1 VLWREVLVELRVLRY
16 FLAVV
21 DEGSVTAA
29 SATVHVAQSSL
40 SRQLRGLERELG
52 LDLFVRGARGLR
64 LSGVGK
70 SFVPMA
76 RDIVSRA
83 DTARAVMGSLATGE
97 SMGLRVAAPP
107 TTVADILAPFVAAT
121 GEHGVVVDLREATPD
136 GVYEILGR
144 GEADVG
150 ISTLPPSGRLATMIV
165 WEAPLYALLP
175 THHPLGERV
184 SLDLEELLEYPL
196 VLMDRRSVTRRVF
209 DDAVA
214 RAGLRYEPAFE
225 TGSTHFAQALSAA
238 GRGVAILSD
247 DPVFGLS
254 AATIRAEDT
263 ELGLPLFAAWDP
275 DHYAAQRIGEI
286 LGELRRFVVSHYAA
300 GIPWSDPSGAAETA
314 PSTAMPQRHGDEHI

>member
-1 VLWREVLVELRVLRY
+1 MELRVLRY

-52 LDLFVRGARGLR
+52 VDLFVRGPRGLQV
-64 LSGVGK
+64 SVVGK
-70 SFVPMA
+70 SFIPMA

-83 DTARAVMGSLATGE
+83 DTARAVMRSLATGE
-97 SMGLRVAAPP
+97 SLGLHLAAPS

-121 GEHGVVVDLREATPD
+121 GEHGVIVNIQPATPD
-136 GVYEILGR
+136 EVYEILER

-150 ISTLPPSGRLATMIV
+150 ISTLPPSGRLATAIV
-165 WEAPLYALLP
+165 WEAPLYAVVP
-175 THHPLGERV
+175 VDHPFGERAT
-184 SLDLEELLEYPL
+184 LDLEELLEHPL

-238 GRGVAILSD
+238 GRGIAILSD
-247 DPVFGLS
+247 DPVHGLV
-254 AATIRAEDT
+254 AVAVRADGT
-263 ELGLPLFAAWDP
+263 DLGLPLFAAWDP
-275 DHYAAQRIGEI
+275 DHYAAQRIIEV
-286 LGELRRFVVSHYAA
+286 LEELRRFVVAHYA
-300 GIPWSDPSGAAETA
+300 GGSPVPDPSVDANN
-314 PSTAMPQRHGDEHI
+314 PRDVCL

>member
-1 VLWREVLVELRVLRY
+1 MELRVLRY

-29 SATVHVAQSSL
+29 SMTVHVAQSSL

-52 LDLFVRGARGLR
+52 VDLFVRGPRGLQV
-64 LSGVGK
+64 SVVGK
-70 SFVPMA
+70 TFVPMA

-83 DTARAVMGSLATGE
+83 DTARAVMRSLATGE
-97 SMGLRVAAPP
+97 SLGLHVAAPS

-121 GEHGVVVDLREATPD
+121 GEHGVVVNIQQATPD
-136 GVYEILGR
+136 GVYEILDR

-150 ISTLPPSGRLATMIV
+150 ISTLPPSGRLSTAIV
-165 WEAPLYALLP
+165 WEAPLYALVP
-175 THHPLGERV
+175 VDHPLGDRATV
-184 SLDLEELLEYPL
+184 DLEELLEHPL

-225 TGSTHFAQALSAA
+225 SGSTHFAQALSAA
-238 GRGVAILSD
+238 GRGIAILSD

-254 AATIRAEDT
+254 AVTIRAEDAD
-263 ELGLPLFAAWDP
+263 LSLPLFAAWDP
-275 DHYAAQRIGEI
+275 DHYAAERIGEV
-286 LGELRRFVVSHYAA
+286 LDELRRFVVSHYVPGAPPPA
-300 GIPWSDPSGAAETA
+300 PSSAGAAA
-314 PSTAMPQRHGDEHI
+314 P